1 MNKRLFIVFEGVDRA
16 GKTTQ
21 VAMLNEYL
29 SLLKYPCNILK
40 FPDRQTTLGKLIDY
54 YLKAEADVT
63 DQAIHLLF
71 TANRW
76 EIFPK
81 MQMLLDNN
89 EIIICDRYSYS
100 SIAYSG
106 AKKNMDIQWCK
117 IVESGLPK
125 PDIVFFMDV
134 DIGITSTRQGF
145 GDEIYEKLEFQVT
158 YSL

>member
-1 MNKRLFIVFEGVDRA
+1 MNRSLFIVFEGLDRA
-16 GKTTQ
+16 GKSTQ

-29 SLLKYPCNILK
+29 SLKYPCNILK
-40 FPDRQTTLGKLIDY
+40 FPNRQTTLGKLIDS
-54 YLKAEADVT
+54 YLKAEVDVS
-63 DQAIHLLF
+63 DQSIHLLF

-76 EIFPK
+76 EIVPR
-81 MQMLLDNN
+81 MQQLLKNN

-100 SIAYSG
+100 GIAYSA
-106 AKKNMDIQWCK
+106 AKENMDFQWCK

-134 DIGITSTRQGF
+134 ATSEISTRQGF
-145 GDEIYEKLEFQVT
+145 GDEIYEKLDFQVT